1 MNWKLLALAGAIIF
15 SLGAEARAQL
25 SPALQAA
32 IAPLAE
38 GVPQVAIA
46 RLQAFLAQNPSAT
59 EQNLARKKLAEALI
73 RAGRPADALSLF
85 ENPSLT
91 NDLEAVFTHAQAL
104 AALERW
110 AEALPLYEKVVADP
124 GTTLRAE
131 ATFGAA
137 QALQAVGR
145 GDEAMRRFLSLESDP
160 KWSVPR
166 PLAGRAVDDD
176 ARRSRRG

>member
-1 MNWKLLALAGAIIF
+1 MALAGAIIF

-38 GVPQVAIA
+38 GVPPVAIE
-46 RLQAFLAQNPSAT
+46 RLQAFLAQNPSAA
-59 EQNLARKKLAEALI
+59 EQNLARKKLAEALV

-110 AEALPLYEKVVADP
+110 AEALPLYEKVAANP

-137 QALQAVGR
+137 QALQALGR
-145 GDEAMRRFLSLESDP
+145 KDEAMRRFLSLENDP
-160 KWSVPR
+160 KWSDRVR
-166 PLAGRAVDDD
+166 LRVAQLMIDTG
-176 ARRSRRG
+176 RSRRG